1 MAISLFRKPAEQSTA
16 RPALA
21 ALQAQL
27 DVTRSIAKQID
38 HFNTRLSAAHNEVR
52 AADELGARVLAAREA
67 IDTQLAD
74 AKYSDAKPPDMSD
87 VKRRLKELED
97 QFVTVNESAR
107 LSKLV
112 IQKLQS
118 DLASLSHRKA
128 SLKPETDRLLWDAC
142 IEAAVVLQP
151 EYQAAAD
158 ILRNTAHKVFAALT
172 AADAIAKSRGYGAFH
187 GGEMY
192 GDLFVPLP
200 LHPAYRNPNLTPE
213 AAQAIRFADI
223 DAINQEAEALIASL
237 LNGEVA
243 A

>member
-1 MAISLFRKPAEQSTA
+1 MSLLSFKKPAAEFNP

-21 ALQAQL
+21 ALQEHL
-27 DVTRSIAKQID
+27 SITKGIAKQID
-38 HFNTRLSAAHNEVR
+38 QLNTRLSAAHSEVR
-52 AADELGARVLAAREA
+52 DADELGARVLAARET
-67 IDTQLAD
+67 IDTQMAN
-74 AKYSDAKPPDMSD
+74 AKYNDQKPPDMTD
-87 VKRRLKELED
+87 ARRRLRELED
-97 QFVTVNESAR
+97 QFISVNESAR

-158 ILRNTAHKVFAALT
+158 IIRNTAHRVFAALT
-172 AADAIAKSRGYGAFH
+172 AADAVAKSRGYGAFH

-192 GDLFVPLP
+192 GDLFIPLP
-200 LHPAYRNPNLTPE
+200 LHPAYRNPSLTPE

-223 DAINQEAEALIASL
+223 DAINQEAEVLIAGL
-237 LNGEVA
+237 LNGERA

>member
-1 MAISLFRKPAEQSTA
+1 MSLLSFKKPAAEA
-16 RPALA
+16 NPRPARA
-21 ALQAQL
+21 ALQEHLSITA
-27 DVTRSIAKQID
+27 SIAKQID
-38 HFNTRLSAAHNEVR
+38 QLNTRLSAAHSEVR
-52 AADELGARVLAAREA
+52 AADELEARVRAAREA

-74 AKYSDAKPPDMSD
+74 AKYSDAKPPDISD
-87 VKRRLKELED
+87 AKKRLKDLED
-97 QFVTVNESAR
+97 QFASVSESAR

-128 SLKPETDRLLWDAC
+128 SLKPETDRLLWDTC

-158 ILRNTAHKVFAALT
+158 TLRNTAHKVFAALT
-172 AADAIAKSRGYGAFH
+172 AADAVAKSRGYGAFH

-192 GDLFVPLP
+192 GDLFIPQP
-200 LHPAYRNPNLTPE
+200 LHPAYRNPSLTPE

-223 DAINQEAEALIASL
+223 DAINQEAETLIAGL
-237 LNGEVA
+237 LNGEMGA
-243 A
+243 